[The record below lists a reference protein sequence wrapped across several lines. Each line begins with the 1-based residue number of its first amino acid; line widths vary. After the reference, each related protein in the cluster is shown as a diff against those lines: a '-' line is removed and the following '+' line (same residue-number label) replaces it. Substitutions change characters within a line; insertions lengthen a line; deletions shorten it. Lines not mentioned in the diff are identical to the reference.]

1 MIEILVAV
9 IAFTIGTV
17 LGSFYTLAIYRIPL
31 NQNITHE
38 RSYCPK
44 CNHKLNF
51 IDLIPILSYVFLRG
65 KCRYC
70 GDKIRPRYLILEISS
85 GILFMLYILSLRL
98 DYFNLQTGD
107 LVNILFGMI
116 YLSVL
121 AITAGIDLENKK
133 IIGNMMKF
141 TIIISIIYML
151 YLYILGANMYRY
163 IIYFI
168 IIACLLIIG
177 KIKPN
182 YTLDVVAYIL
192 LILLYVGTEASIV
205 AIILTLITMSLKNIF
220 NIIRKKQKEEKFT
233 IAGVFSI
240 ITIGI
245 IIIQNYIM
253 VR

>member
-31 NQNITHE
+31 NQDITHE

-168 IIACLLIIG
+168 IIVCLLIIG

-205 AIILTLITMSLKNIF
+205 AIILTLITIALKNIF